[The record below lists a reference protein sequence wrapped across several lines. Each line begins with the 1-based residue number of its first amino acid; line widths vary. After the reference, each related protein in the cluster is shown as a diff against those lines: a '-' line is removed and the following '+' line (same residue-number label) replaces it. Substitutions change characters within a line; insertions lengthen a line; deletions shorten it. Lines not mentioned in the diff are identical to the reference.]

1 MSTAAA
7 VSTPA
12 IASAPA
18 RGALMLGALGVVF
31 GDIGTSPIYA
41 FRESLHAAGEVSPA
55 TVLGVLSLVFWAV
68 VLVVAVKYVVFV
80 LRADNRGEGGIIAL
94 LSLALPAGPASGPL
108 LIAGLAGAAL
118 FFGDAM
124 ITPAISVLSAL
135 EGLKIVTPV
144 FDPYVVPLAAVVL
157 VALFAIQSHGSATVG
172 RLFGPVTA
180 AWFAV
185 LAIFGLVQIAG
196 QPEVLAAIDPRYA
209 LGALSRGEGGT
220 ALLVLGSVFLALTG
234 AEALYADMGHFG
246 RGAIRIDWFAFV
258 MPALLLNYFGQA
270 ALVLGDPAAASEPF
284 FLMFPGWFLLPAVAL
299 AAAATVI
306 ASQAVISGA
315 FTLVQQAIQFGLLPR
330 LDIRQTSEEAA
341 GQIYVPQMNWLL
353 AAAVL
358 ALVFGFGSSAALAA
372 AYGISVAG
380 TMVATTLLLAAV
392 ARARWGWGWPAVT
405 ALAAPFLLLD
415 VVFLLAN
422 AHKIPEGGWF
432 PLVVGVAV
440 LTLALV
446 WRRGRAA
453 LLARRDEHAVTF
465 DSFLAGLDGPGAPH
479 RVPGT
484 AVYLT
489 SRKQLVPRSLV
500 LNLRHNGVLHE
511 QVALLSVTVDR
522 APRVPEAERLSV
534 EPMTHGIRRLELR
547 FGFAEAP
554 DVPAALKRHA
564 AVAGFDPEK
573 VSFFLGKEVPV
584 GSMRP
589 DLSPWQEPIFG
600 FLSRNAVSATDYFRI
615 PVDQV
620 VELGTR
626 VEL

>member
-1 MSTAAA
+1 
-7 VSTPA
+7 
-12 IASAPA
+12 
-18 RGALMLGALGVVF
+18 MLAALGVVF

-41 FRESLHAAGEVSPA
+41 FRESLHAAGQVSPA

-68 VLVVAVKYVVFV
+68 VLVVAIKYVVFV

-144 FDPYVVPLAAVVL
+144 FEPYIVPLAALVL
-157 VALFAIQSHGSATVG
+157 VALFAIQSHGSAVVG

-209 LGALSRGEGGT
+209 LGALFRGEGGT

-270 ALVLGDPAAASEPF
+270 ALVLGNPAAAAEPF
-284 FLMFPGWFLLPAVAL
+284 FLMFPGWFLIPAVAL

-315 FTLVQQAIQFGLLPR
+315 FTLVQQAIQFGLMPR

-353 AAAVL
+353 AVAVL

-392 ARARWGWGWPAVT
+392 ARARWGWSWPAVT
-405 ALAAPFLLLD
+405 ALAMPFLLLD
-415 VVFLLAN
+415 MVFLLAN
-422 AHKIPEGGWF
+422 AHKIPDGGWF
-432 PLVVGVAV
+432 PLMVGAAV

-453 LLARRDEHAVTF
+453 LLRRRDEYAMTF
-465 DSFLAGLDGPGAPH
+465 ESFLAGLDAAGAPR

-489 SRKQLVPRSLV
+489 SRKKLVPRSLV

-522 APRVPEAERLSV
+522 APRIMEAERLSV

-554 DVPAALKRHA
+554 DVPAALKQHA
-564 AVAGFDPEK
+564 AATGFDPDK

-584 GSMRP
+584 ASMRP
-589 DLSPWQEPIFG
+589 DLSPWQEPIFE

-615 PVDQV
+615 PVDRV

>member
-18 RGALMLGALGVVF
+18 RSALMLGALGVVF

-41 FRESLHAAGEVSPA
+41 FRESLHAAGQVSPA

-68 VLVVAVKYVVFV
+68 VLVVGIKYVVFV
-80 LRADNRGEGGIIAL
+80 LHADNRGEGGIIAL

-135 EGLKIVTPV
+135 EGLKLVTPV
-144 FDPYVVPLAAVVL
+144 FEPYVVPLAAAVL
-157 VALFAIQSHGSATVG
+157 VALFAIQSRGSATMG

-185 LAIFGLVQIAG
+185 LAVFGLVQVVG
-196 QPEVLAAIDPRYA
+196 QPGVLAAIDPRHA
-209 LGALSRGEGGT
+209 LDALFRGEGGS

-246 RGAIRIDWFAFV
+246 RGAIRVDWFAFV

-270 ALVLGDPAAASEPF
+270 ALVLGNPAAASDPF
-284 FLMFPGWFLLPAVAL
+284 FLMFPGWFLIPAVAL

-380 TMVATTLLLAAV
+380 TMLATTLLLAAV
-392 ARARWGWGWPAVT
+392 ARARWGWGWPAVV
-405 ALAAPFLLLD
+405 ALALPFLLLD
-415 VVFLLAN
+415 LAFLLAN

-432 PLVVGVAV
+432 PLVVGAAA
-440 LTLALV
+440 LTLVLV

-453 LLARRDEHAVTF
+453 LLARRDEGAVTF
-465 DSFLAGLDGPGAPH
+465 EDFLAGLDGPGAPH

-489 SRKQLVPRSLV
+489 TRKHLVPRSLA

-511 QVALLSVTVDR
+511 QVALLSVVVDR

-534 EPMTHGIRRLELR
+534 EALTHGIRRLELR

-554 DVPAALKRHA
+554 DVPAALRRHA
-564 AVAGFDPEK
+564 AAGFDPDA